1 MKKNNEMMLAVR
13 VSLFGNV
20 ALFLIKLATLV
31 VVNSLAVAADLGI
44 SVISLGVSIL
54 LYYAIRLSNKPA
66 DMFHNYGYA
75 KIENVARKV
84 IRAKEE
90 GNQVVVV
97 LSAMAGETDRLIN
110 LAHQV
115 ADEPDGREYDALIS
129 TGEQVTVTLLA
140 MMLNRLGHKA
150 KSFLGFQA
158 KILTDQ
164 AYKKARILSINNKSI
179 KNELKKGHIVVVAGF
194 QGVDSENNITTL
206 GRGGSDTSAVALA
219 AALRADVCDIFT
231 DVDGVYTTDPN
242 ICRKARRLDRISYD
256 EMLEMAR
263 SGAKV
268 LQPRSVEM
276 AKKFQVP
283 VYVRSSFTDAGGTL
297 VTKEDEEMEKEVISG
312 VTYDRDQAKITVVH
326 VPDRPGIAAWLFTP
340 LAEHNIIVDMI
351 IQNASIEGFTDLTFT
366 VSRKDIRQATR
377 LVEEISKDIGA
388 QKVEVDE
395 NVAKVSIVGVGM
407 ISHSGV
413 AAKMFATLAREGI
426 NILMI
431 STSEIKVSCVIQSK
445 YTELAVMVLHD
456 AFGLDKES

>member
-1 MKKNNEMMLAVR
+1 MALVIQKYGGTSVANIANIEM
-13 VSLFGNV
+13 V
-20 ALFLIKLATLV
+20 AK
-31 VVNSLAVAADLGI
+31 
-44 SVISLGVSIL
+44 
-54 LYYAIRLSNKPA
+54 
-66 DMFHNYGYA
+66 
-75 KIENVARKV
+75 KV
-84 IRAKEE
+84 IKAKES

-97 LSAMAGETDRLIN
+97 LSAMAGETDRLIS

-115 ADEPDGREYDALIS
+115 ADDPDEREYDALIS
-129 TGEQVTVTLLA
+129 TGEQITVTLLA
-140 MMLNRLGHKA
+140 MMLNKLGYKA
-150 KSFLGFQA
+150 KSLLGFQA

-164 AYKKARILSINNKSI
+164 AYKKARILSINAKAIKS
-179 KNELKKGHIVVVAGF
+179 ELKKGTIVVIAGF
-194 QGVDSENNITTL
+194 QGIDAENNITTL

-231 DVDGVYTTDPN
+231 DVDGVYTTDPS
-242 ICRKARRLDRISYD
+242 ICSKARRLNKISYD

-283 VYVRSSFTDAGGTL
+283 MYVRSTFSDEGGTL
-297 VTKEDEEMEKEVISG
+297 VTKEDKEMEREVVSG
-312 VTYDRDQAKITVVH
+312 VTYDRDQAKITIVR
-326 VPDRPGIAAWLFTP
+326 VPDRAGIAARLFTP

-351 IQNASIEGFTDLTFT
+351 IQNASIDGYTDLTFT
-366 VSRKDIRQATR
+366 VSRKDIKQANK
-377 LVEEISKDIGA
+377 LIEEVAKDIGA

-407 ISHSGV
+407 VSHAGV
-413 AAKMFATLAREGI
+413 AAKMFATLAHEGI

-431 STSEIKVSCVIQSK
+431 STSEIKISCVMQAK

-456 AFGLDKES
+456 AFELDKRS